1 LLALPQLLQPDSVTN
16 SKRGF
21 RATKIPDG
29 EVEKIMRW
37 KSGKGLAA
45 QRKSLAKF
53 SQFERTSRSM
63 GVAGFFLLPILLPVF
78 IVAIAVALAMSV
90 SPHEILAA
98 AKHFLHSPNALP
110 LMGFAAA
117 APSIQPAAQSKAN
130 IQALLARA
138 TRDQGPEVEQA
149 LTWANGTGAQ
159 QFSTP
164 TSLRTDR
171 KVSLFALHVRG
182 RITNGAGVV
191 TYRTGPALL
200 GTALFSLIQQITIR
214 GQHVRYGAQ
223 SPLQMSGETAAEYMA
238 LVYPNYVP
246 TFKVSVNGGALTSQG
261 ALGTAANATNDF
273 DFVLPIPLFPPDLS
287 GGDIPFYCLHGP
299 DWPGN
304 LFMDVKVAD
313 PTALGVTI
321 ASLANSGF
329 VTAFG
334 SATGTASIEINSER
348 PLISKDFMSK
358 IRPAVLF
365 RITNSQQPTSALA
378 TTASGSKLADLV
390 VGKDTTRVFLKVGTQ
405 LAATGAGITTFG
417 SLSDTIVTRT
427 FFSMDARALRFQGA
441 NGDSVLQDYLGRKYG
456 RVIPAG
462 YRIIEFVSTAGPSS
476 ANPKAAF
483 SSSKLTA
490 ARKFELDGD
499 VTGAANQIAEVVQE
513 MLLGRPGLLS

>member
-1 LLALPQLLQPDSVTN
+1 MRGGERRKFFRNMQYETSARRLAV
-16 SKRGF
+16 
-21 RATKIPDG
+21 A
-29 EVEKIMRW
+29 
-37 KSGKGLAA
+37 GLA
-45 QRKSLAKF
+45 F
-53 SQFERTSRSM
+53 
-63 GVAGFFLLPILLPVF
+63 LPILLPVL
-78 IVAIAVALAMSV
+78 IVAIAALAVVNLCSDPHTVRVVALAV
-90 SPHEILAA
+90 KHVLHNPLALA
-98 AKHFLHSPNALP
+98 P
-110 LMGFAAA
+110 LAGMAAA
-117 APSIQPAAQSKAN
+117 APAVQPATQSKAN

-138 TRDQGPEVEQA
+138 TRDQGPEVEQS
-149 LTWANGTGAQ
+149 LNWSNGTGAQ

-171 KVSLFALHVRG
+171 KISFFALHIRG

-191 TYRTGPALL
+191 TYRTGPTLL
-200 GTALFSLIQQITIR
+200 GTPLYSLIQQITIR

-223 SPLQMSGETAAEYMA
+223 SPIQMSGETIAEYMA
-238 LVYPNYVP
+238 LVYPNYAP
-246 TFKVSVNGGALTSQG
+246 TFSVSVNGGALVKSG

-273 DFVLPIPLFPPDLS
+273 DLVLPIPLYPPDIS
-287 GGDIPFYCLHGP
+287 GGDIPFYCFHGP

-304 LFMDVKVAD
+304 LYMDVKVAD

-334 SATGTASIEINSER
+334 SAAGQATIEINAER
-348 PLISKDFMSK
+348 PLISKDFMNK
-358 IRPAVLF
+358 IRPAVMF
-365 RITNSQQPTSALA
+365 RVTNAQQPTAA
-378 TTASGSKLADLV
+378 VAGVSGSGLKLADLV

-427 FFSMDARALRFQGA
+427 FFSMDSRNLRFQGA
-441 NGDSVLQDYLGRKYG
+441 SGDSVMQDYLGRKYG

-462 YRIIEFVSTAGPSS
+462 YRMIEFISTMGPAP

-499 VTGAANQIAEVVQE
+499 VTAAGNQIAEVVQE

>member
-1 LLALPQLLQPDSVTN
+1 
-16 SKRGF
+16 
-21 RATKIPDG
+21 
-29 EVEKIMRW
+29 MRW
-37 KSGKGLAA
+37 
-45 QRKSLAKF
+45 RHEKSLA
-53 SQFERTSRSM
+53 SQRRSLSRNLRFEHTARSM
-63 GVAGFFLLPILLPVF
+63 GVAGFALIPILLPVF
-78 IVAIAVALAMSV
+78 VVACAVMFALSV
-90 SPHEILAA
+90 SPHEIFTAV
-98 AKHFLHSPNALP
+98 KHLMHSPTALP
-110 LMGFAAA
+110 LMGLAAA
-117 APSIQPAAQSKAN
+117 APAIQPAAQSKAN

-149 LTWANGTGAQ
+149 LVWSNGTGAQ
-159 QFSTP
+159 TFSTP

-171 KVSLFALHVRG
+171 KISFYDLHVRG

-191 TYRTGPALL
+191 TYRTGPALI

-223 SPLQMSGETAAEYMA
+223 SPIQMSGETIAEYMA

-246 TFKVSVNGGALTSQG
+246 SFKVSVNGGALTSQG

-287 GGDIPFYCLHGP
+287 GGDVPFYCFHGP

-334 SATGTASIEINSER
+334 SAAGTASIEINSER
-348 PLISKDFMSK
+348 PLISKDFMAK
-358 IRPAVLF
+358 IRPAILF
-365 RITNSQQPTSALA
+365 RITNSQQPTAALA
-378 TTASGSKLADLV
+378 TTASGAKLADLV
-390 VGKDTTRVFLKVGTQ
+390 VGKDTTRIFLKVGTL
-405 LAATGAGITTFG
+405 LAATGSGITTFG

-427 FFSMDARALRFQGA
+427 FFSMDARNLRFQGA
-441 NGDSVLQDYLGRKYG
+441 SGDSVLQDYLGRKYG
-456 RVIPAG
+456 RVVPAG
-462 YRIIEFVSTAGPSS
+462 YRVMDFISTAGPSA

-499 VTGAANQIAEVVQE
+499 VVGAANQIAEVVQE

>member
-1 LLALPQLLQPDSVTN
+1 MRAGERRKFYKNMQFETSARRLAVAGLAFLPIMLPVMLVAFALLAMV
-16 SKRGF
+16 
-21 RATKIPDG
+21 
-29 EVEKIMRW
+29 
-37 KSGKGLAA
+37 
-45 QRKSLAKF
+45 SLFA
-53 SQFERTSRSM
+53 E
-63 GVAGFFLLPILLPVF
+63 P
-78 IVAIAVALAMSV
+78 
-90 SPHEILAA
+90 AA
-98 AKHFLHSPNALP
+98 AHAVGHAVKHLLRSPATV
-110 LMGFAAA
+110 MFGMAAA
-117 APSIQPAAQSKAN
+117 APAIQPATQSKAN

-138 TRDQGPEVEQA
+138 TRDQGPEVEQT
-149 LTWANGTGAQ
+149 LNWSNGTGAQ

-171 KVSLFALHVRG
+171 KISFLALHVRG
-182 RITNGAGVV
+182 RIKNGAGAA
-191 TYRTGPALL
+191 TYRTGPSLL
-200 GTALFSLIQQITIR
+200 GTPLFSLIQQVTIR

-223 SPLQMSGETAAEYMA
+223 SPIQMSGEAIAEYMA
-238 LVYPNYVP
+238 LVYPNYSP
-246 TFKVSVNGGALTSQG
+246 TFAVSVNGGALTKSG
-261 ALGTAANATNDF
+261 ALGTVATQPNDF

-321 ASLANSGF
+321 ASLGNTGF

-334 SATGTASIEINSER
+334 SDAGQASIEINAER

-365 RITNSQQPTSALA
+365 RVTNSQQPTA
-378 TTASGSKLADLV
+378 TVSGVSGSGLKLADLV
-390 VGKDTTRVFLKVGTQ
+390 VGKDTTRIFLKVGTA
-405 LAATGAGITTFG
+405 LAATGAGISTFG

-427 FFSMDARALRFQGA
+427 FFSMDARNLRFQGA
-441 NGDSVLQDYLGRKYG
+441 SGDSVLQDYLGRKYG
-456 RVIPAG
+456 RTVPAG
-462 YRIIEFVSTAGPSS
+462 YRVIDFVSTIGPAA

-499 VTGAANQIAEVVQE
+499 VTAAANQIAEVVQE